1 MNCLSV
7 RERLAEYALDTLELP
22 LASDVERHLEGC
34 AGCRKESEELR
45 DGAAVLAFDLPTVA
59 PPTALGARVIGR
71 VVRARGIRPHR
82 RSRRAWR
89 VAGAAGLAAAIFAAA
104 ALASAVHT
112 RDMQLQELKANAA
125 RKNKQIDALTG
136 LIDHLRREQALNGT
150 VYGAEFVPVAHGS
163 GSGAAVVVVRRN
175 AGDWLFLQANIA
187 SSQGPFRALLVE
199 GGKTYAAGAL
209 SKTAD
214 GGYAFTHGI
223 RYLDADLSAASA
235 IVIVD
240 AAGRTILVGQLAL
253 APSPDPHAA

>member
-1 MNCLSV
+1 RPPRAAGQRRGGPAGPGDGQTGAGRDDPGGAFPPAAGVLPGLDGPGDRRGPEDPPGDREDAPAGGADQGSAPGGRARTRLAASHRTGRRGPAPRRRAMNCLSV

-150 VYGAEFVPVAHGS
+150 
-163 GSGAAVVVVRRN
+163 
-175 AGDWLFLQANIA
+175 
-187 SSQGPFRALLVE
+187 
-199 GGKTYAAGAL
+199 
-209 SKTAD
+209 
-214 GGYAFTHGI
+214 
-223 RYLDADLSAASA
+223 
-235 IVIVD
+235 
-240 AAGRTILVGQLAL
+240 
-253 APSPDPHAA
+253 